1 MLYHLLMMSHSL
13 YKVNS
18 LYKRKPITFTLNQ
31 QTNQLAIHN
40 LLYFV
45 VDFNFRFENDT
56 YLSVNNN

>member
-1 MLYHLLMMSHSL
+1 MMSHSL